1 MKGTAPMSALAIASA
16 VRAGLEPDAPVSA
29 ALARVERYNPALNA
43 LCHVL
48 TDIDAQAARLRARLD
63 AGEDLP
69 LAGVPV
75 AIKDNI
81 WVKGAPITQGSR
93 LFRDFQAPQDA
104 RAVARLRAAGAMI
117 LGIGTCSEFACK
129 GVTTTPLH
137 GVTRHPADPALTPGG
152 SSGGPA
158 VAVASGMVPLALGT
172 DAGGSSRRPPAHV
185 GIVGFKP
192 GQDMIPYGPGFA
204 EPFHGI
210 SVLAPISMDVA
221 DARLMFT
228 TLADA
233 PLRQPRPLKSMRIGY
248 APTMGLSLPLDG
260 AVKQAL
266 GRAIECLRTSGL
278 NVSEA
283 CLDWP
288 PGTQP
293 AAVMPIQTA
302 GLAHLHGARWRSDP
316 DLFDLDISAQIEAG
330 LALSGA
336 DVARARGQRAHAEH
350 IARCFPFL

>member
-152 SSGGPA
+152 SSGGGDHVLPRLESDNTDMRRRA
-158 VAVASGMVPLALGT
+158 ATGAACIGT
-172 DAGGSSRRPPAHV
+172 QRQRHHARGHSHRRP
-185 GIVGFKP
+185 
-192 GQDMIPYGPGFA
+192 
-204 EPFHGI
+204 
-210 SVLAPISMDVA
+210 
-221 DARLMFT
+221 
-228 TLADA
+228 
-233 PLRQPRPLKSMRIGY
+233 
-248 APTMGLSLPLDG
+248 
-260 AVKQAL
+260 AL
-266 GRAIECLRTSGL
+266 QSRFMESRFWHRYPWT
-278 NVSEA
+278 
-283 CLDWP
+283 
-288 PGTQP
+288 
-293 AAVMPIQTA
+293 
-302 GLAHLHGARWRSDP
+302 
-316 DLFDLDISAQIEAG
+316 
-330 LALSGA
+330 
-336 DVARARGQRAHAEH
+336 
-350 IARCFPFL
+350 